1 MTLPWFNVP
10 VLLCHLPR
18 WHAAGK
24 STATET
30 SRVILQGISTE
41 ATRAFQTPQLRCMG
55 DTRLT
60 HSSGLSS
67 LSALSTLH
75 ELE

>member
-1 MTLPWFNVP
+1 MSQASFAICLG
-10 VLLCHLPR
+10 

-41 ATRAFQTPQLRCMG
+41 ATRAFQTPQLCCTG
-55 DTRLT
+55 DTHLT

-75 ELE
+75 DLE